1 MALINYLA
9 VCFSVCRDEEST
21 RRKRRKRSSSVSSSS
36 SSSDSEAEKR
46 KRKKR
51 KEDKKK
57 KKKRSKDTRK
67 SKQRSPSVER
77 SAEELSEAQL
87 ESTYSV
93 EPVNSALAEPQ
104 VVAGERVTA
113 DTADAEAAAHSD
125 AHAMAPPPPVIQA
138 AAAAAAVV
146 VPTAVAAEAA
156 AAAPAPEPKVSKAAF
171 FAKLQAVEARK
182 EPVGTVHSKGKS
194 VYTTSK
200 TLKTAETS
208 DKWECPKCGTEQN
221 KHSTSCEKCH
231 GLKRLSVWR

>member
-1 MALINYLA
+1 LY
-9 VCFSVCRDEEST
+9 RDEESSSS

-36 SSSDSEAEKR
+36 SSSSDNEAERR

-51 KEDKKK
+51 KEEKKK
-57 KKKRSKDTRK
+57 KKKRSKDTHK

-77 SAEELSEAQL
+77 IAEEPSEAQIEL
-87 ESTYSV
+87 GDSTDIADSATV
-93 EPVNSALAEPQ
+93 EPQAIAVEP
-104 VVAGERVTA
+104 AAAHT
-113 DTADAEAAAHSD
+113 DTDAAAHSD
-125 AHAMAPPPPVIQA
+125 AHAMAPPPPVMQAPAAVA
-138 AAAAAAVV
+138 AAPPAAAAVPV
-146 VPTAVAAEAA
+146 
-156 AAAPAPEPKVSKAAF
+156 PKVSKAAF

-221 KHSTSCEKCH
+221 KHNTSCEKCH

>member
-1 MALINYLA
+1 
-9 VCFSVCRDEEST
+9 
-21 RRKRRKRSSSVSSSS
+21 VSSGSS
-36 SSSDSEAEKR
+36 SSSDSEAERR

-67 SKQRSPSVER
+67 SKQRSPSVHR
-77 SAEELSEAQL
+77 SAEEPFEAQL
-87 ESTYSV
+87 ELTDSV
-93 EPVNSALAEPQ
+93 EPVDTAQGESQ
-104 VVAGERVTA
+104 VVAGEPAAA
-113 DTADAEAAAHSD
+113 DTGDAEAAAAHSD

-138 AAAAAAVV
+138 AAA
-146 VPTAVAAEAA
+146 PRTTA

-221 KHSTSCEKCH
+221 KHNTSCEKCH